1 MASRVVLMEERYATR
16 KRHYGRPILDK
27 HSVMCDHAHVA
38 KTDPNDP
45 RLEPV
50 RRAVKAMK
58 AAEQALEEARAAL
71 AAEIVEA
78 LNAGVRP
85 VALKDVTPYSQ
96 DYLRKIARK
105 AGVDPLRP
113 PTVTSIRKLQEL
125 QDKQGS

>member
-1 MASRVVLMEERYATR
+1 MEEGYARR
-16 KRHYGRPILDK
+16 KRHHGQAILDK
-27 HSVMCDHAHVA
+27 RFVMCDHAHVA
-38 KTDPNDP
+38 KTDPSDP

-50 RRAVKAMK
+50 RRAVEAME
-58 AAEQALEEARAAL
+58 AAEQALNDARATL
-71 AAEIVEA
+71 ASEIVTA

-125 QDKQGS
+125 QDARDDS